1 MDTSFVE
8 RMPQSVVVIMGAVC
22 GMATVL
28 MGNMFALTRIVYA
41 MAEDGL
47 LFSWFSW
54 VNARTQ
60 LPLAAMYAFTSLSAV
75 LAVLLD
81 INTLVEMMSIGTLL
95 AYLVVSASLIIVRY
109 MPLARL
115 MGEESQELPDLARP
129 TLSDESVDDDTGG
142 RLRNSFSFLY
152 TLYPFDQPPGIVVS
166 YSITVL
172 TVTVFILGFLTPL
185 MVAPLADGSVWA
197 VLALLLLLGVALASF
212 GIILLFQQSSATV
225 RYKMPLVPL
234 LPTLSIII
242 NATLMTTLQP
252 LTWARLVIWIA
263 VGRIVFPVLDAS
275 ELCPQ
280 VVVIMGAVCGMATV
294 LMGNMF
300 ALTRIVYAMAEDGL
314 LFSWF
319 SWVNARTQLP
329 LAAMYAFTSLS
340 AVLAVLLDINTLVE
354 MMSIGT
360 LLAYLVVSASLII
373 VRYMPLARLMGEE
386 SQELPDLARPTL
398 SDESVDDDT
407 GGRLRNSFS
416 FLYTLYPFDQ
426 PPGIVVSYS
435 ITVLTV
441 TVFILGF
448 LTPLM
453 VAPLADGSVWAV
465 LALLLLLGV
474 ALASF
479 GIILLFQQSS
489 ATVRYKMPLVPLL
502 PTLSII
508 INATLMTTLQP
519 LTWARLVIWIA
530 VGLLVYFSY
539 GMRHSKLNPDGVLSP
554 RSSLLSSQEPAQRT
568 WGALDKEL
576 SVPGDNA
583 DAPAGEDDDDKRP
596 LVPAS

>member
-1 MDTSFVE
+1 MQSLSTWLPQDLEILVATSLDSIFFCGPARTMGE
-8 RMPQSVVVIMGAVC
+8 VVVIMGAVC

-129 TLSDESVDDDTGG
+129 TLSDES
-142 RLRNSFSFLY
+142 L
-152 TLYPFDQPPGIVVS
+152 
-166 YSITVL
+166 
-172 TVTVFILGFLTPL
+172 
-185 MVAPLADGSVWA
+185 
-197 VLALLLLLGVALASF
+197 
-212 GIILLFQQSSATV
+212 
-225 RYKMPLVPL
+225 
-234 LPTLSIII
+234 
-242 NATLMTTLQP
+242 
-252 LTWARLVIWIA
+252 
-263 VGRIVFPVLDAS
+263 
-275 ELCPQ
+275 
-280 VVVIMGAVCGMATV
+280 
-294 LMGNMF
+294 
-300 ALTRIVYAMAEDGL
+300 
-314 LFSWF
+314 
-319 SWVNARTQLP
+319 
-329 LAAMYAFTSLS
+329 
-340 AVLAVLLDINTLVE
+340 
-354 MMSIGT
+354 
-360 LLAYLVVSASLII
+360 
-373 VRYMPLARLMGEE
+373 
-386 SQELPDLARPTL
+386 
-398 SDESVDDDT
+398 DDDT